1 MDGLEMIYF
10 NMIAAVGSARSYYME
25 AIQKAKNGSYVEAEM
40 LIKEGHNSFVEGH
53 RAHSE
58 LITKEASGEAIQ
70 VTLLMLHAEDQMMSA
85 ESFGILAQEFIDVY
99 KKIGK

>member
-1 MDGLEMIYF
+1 MDGMETIYF
-10 NMIAAVGSARSYYME
+10 SMIAAVGSARSYYIE
-25 AIQKAKNGSYVEAEM
+25 AVQKAKNGSYAEAEM
-40 LIKEGHNSFVEGH
+40 LMKAGYDSFVEGH

-58 LITKEASGEAIQ
+58 LIAKEANGEAFQ

-99 KKIGK
+99 KKISK